1 MHLQIAQTSVT
12 GNIGKLLSVITTP
25 GYLESGLDLIGYFS
39 FYPARFLQKHFKDI
53 ICRTSSPG
61 LACNQPD
68 YYCDGK
74 TSGLVS
80 TIMLTIYVDYIM
92 TIMTIILTI
101 MTIMLT
107 IMSTQLEK

>member
-1 MHLQIAQTSVT
+1 MHLQIAETSVT

-80 TIMLTIYVDYIM
+80 TIMLTIYVDYYDYH
-92 TIMTIILTI
+92 LDYH
-101 MTIMLT
+101 LDYHDYYVD
-107 IMSTQLEK
+107 ST

>member
-25 GYLESGLDLIGYFS
+25 GYLESGLDLNLIDCFLFFS
-39 FYPARFLQKHFKDI
+39 ARFLQKHFKDI

-80 TIMLTIYVDYIM
+80 TIMLTIYVDYYDYHPDYYDYYVD
-92 TIMTIILTI
+92 
-101 MTIMLT
+101 
-107 IMSTQLEK
+107 ST